1 MKEPLGFFIN
11 HVFVVVFQ
19 YDSGTPKHALELK
32 KTFNFFWILHKR
44 TELYGLELKVQK
56 VKFKVLNSFQWFFF
70 HFFHF
75 FLKCKI
81 RFRTYCIHRNIKI
94 CTYDLNCP
102 RDYWGGGGGGGAR
115 PLIGKRLL
123 KKSKFLRHP
132 PLPKAQN
139 FPEFFLQIVGIPRHD
154 NCHIGPI

>member
-102 RDYWGGGGGGGAR
+102 RDYWGGVGVAR
-115 PLIGKRLL
+115 PLSSKRLL

-132 PLPKAQN
+132 PPKSPK
-139 FPEFFLQIVGIPRHD
+139 FSWIFFTDCGDTQTW
-154 NCHIGPI
+154 